1 MKCRRQPAQLWQ
13 LAASSVPQLLPA
25 VYERIVPSVLQR
37 ITPEVLTAK
46 IPHVASRLLVLLA
59 FAGDT
64 DAVLKAAETLS
75 TSSTRRVLLL
85 LVIWVAANKAAFE
98 SMQALASKQLEIF
111 SNAMKSAQDNL
122 QTLAKGGGMPDSA
135 KQNELARD
143 AFTNAMAQMSEVANA
158 ARKAQTE
165 ALTQVS
171 KRMTESGQEMRK
183 ALQSK

>member
-1 MKCRRQPAQLWQ
+1 MTKTKATEAANPFGDLSRVIEQFKLPGVDTAAIVESRRKDM
-13 LAASSVPQLLPA
+13 
-25 VYERIVPSVLQR
+25 
-37 ITPEVLTAK
+37 EVL
-46 IPHVASRLLVLLA
+46 
-59 FAGDT
+59 
-64 DAVLKAAETLS
+64 
-75 TSSTRRVLLL
+75 
-85 LVIWVAANKAAFE
+85 VAANKAAFE